1 MDVTGAAPA
10 IGPSSLRLPLA
21 PPMPPAASRR
31 APSGAAH
38 LRLDPP
44 QLPVGQEHQT
54 AGSLPRLRTSC
65 LVNNYNYARFLGEAV
80 DGALAQTMPF
90 DEVIVV
96 DDGSTDGSV
105 DLLRRR
111 YGDHPRIRIISKR
124 NGGQL
129 SSFNEGFLASSGDVL
144 FFLDSDDVYQ
154 PDYVATVL
162 PIFVQQPQY
171 DFIFCAPQLFGNEE
185 GTDTRYP
192 ADTDFGY
199 TMALTYFEMHWLG
212 SPTSCIAARRGL
224 LERFLP
230 LPNLEDWRTRADDC
244 LVFGAGLAGGR
255 KFFLRQCLVR
265 YRVHGEN
272 AFYGRGL
279 AAKYDFPRQM
289 RLQRLRGALC
299 EKLGLTTDAIARQ
312 IALEYQTIPAPS
324 WKQLRQ
330 YSAMACRA
338 GLRPMARR
346 QIIADLRTH
355 HRRSPERFMG
365 WGDRLRLW
373 ATRFY
378 SS

>member
-1 MDVTGAAPA
+1 MDLTGAPPA
-10 IGPSSLRLPLA
+10 SGPSSLPLPPA
-21 PPMPPAASRR
+21 PPMPPPAWRR

-44 QLPVGQEHQT
+44 ELPAGQEQQT
-54 AGSLPRLRTSC
+54 DGSVPRLRTSC

-80 DGALAQTMPF
+80 DSALAQTTPF
-90 DEVIVV
+90 DEIIVV

-111 YGDHPRIRIISKR
+111 YGDHPRVRIISKR

-162 PIFVQQPQY
+162 PIFSQQPQY
-171 DFIFCAPQLFGNEE
+171 DFIFCAPRLFGSED
-185 GTDTRYP
+185 GTDIRYP

-199 TMALTYFEMHWLG
+199 TMALTYFEMHWIG
-212 SPTSCIAARRGL
+212 SPTSCIAARRSL

-265 YRVHGEN
+265 YRVHSEN

-279 AAKYDFPRQM
+279 AAVYDFPRVM
-289 RLQRLRGALC
+289 KLQRLRGALC
-299 EKLGLTTDAIARQ
+299 ESLGLTADAIARE
-312 IALEYQTIPAPS
+312 IAREYRTIPAPS

-330 YSAMACRA
+330 YSAMAHRA
-338 GLRPMARR
+338 ALRPKARR
-346 QIIADLRTH
+346 QIVAELRAY
-355 HRRSPERFMG
+355 HRQNPERFNR
-365 WGDRLRLW
+365 WGDRVRLW
-373 ATRFY
+373 ATRFF